1 MPVFLPK
8 KSAKGYE
15 QTMSKI
21 GVIGKRS
28 EILTFLAAGFTVYEA
43 ESDPE
48 AAEKLSIAVKECAI
62 LYISPV
68 YYTAL
73 EEAIHKHSASPAI
86 AILPLPEKNGG
97 VGLTRLKK
105 FTEQAVGADI
115 LFRD

>member
-1 MPVFLPK
+1 
-8 KSAKGYE
+8 
-15 QTMSKI
+15 MSKI

-43 ESDPE
+43 KSNTE
-48 AAEKLSIAVKECAI
+48 AAEKLCVAAKECAI

-68 YYTAL
+68 YYPVL
-73 EEAIHKHSASPAI
+73 EETIQKFSVSPAI
-86 AILPLPEKNGG
+86 AILPLPEKTGG
-97 VGLTRLKK
+97 VGLARLKK